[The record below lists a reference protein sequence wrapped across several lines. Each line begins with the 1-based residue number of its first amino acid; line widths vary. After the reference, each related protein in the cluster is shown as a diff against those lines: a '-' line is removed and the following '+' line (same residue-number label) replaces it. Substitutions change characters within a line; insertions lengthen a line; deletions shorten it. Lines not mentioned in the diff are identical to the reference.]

1 MISSKNYDEK
11 SFYINKIFDDSKIEI
26 KNEIPLNIIQN
37 PLSTLNNKIISQT
50 LSTHASYID
59 SSKISIKKEP
69 KLFGNII
76 NEINPLKM
84 GKTINFFYIKNY
96 PIFSIGPDFFYAFI
110 LLFIM
115 TSIYF
120 LFLFFL
126 CYKSGNVLFILHQI
140 TFFIYFFSHFLS
152 IFINPGIPSF
162 NYIKINYEINLKNTI
177 ENHFKQNKFNICKN
191 CNCIVRLKDKVKHCF
206 VCNIC
211 YLKFH
216 CHNKWIGH
224 CVAKNN
230 IIFFY
235 LFQITFCFYSLICIS
250 ILFVNIIKLLFKI

>member
-26 KNEIPLNIIQN
+26 KNEIPLNIIQKS
-37 PLSTLNNKIISQT
+37 LSTLNNKIISQT

-140 TFFIYFFSHFLS
+140 IFFIYFFSHFLS
-152 IFINPGIPSF
+152 IIINPGIPSF
-162 NYIKINYEINLKNTI
+162 SYIKMNNERKIKNKI
-177 ENHFKQNKFNICKN
+177 ENYCEPIKFNICKN
-191 CNCIVRLKDKVKHCF
+191 CNCIFRIKDKVKHCS

-216 CHNKWIGH
+216 FHNKWIGH

-230 IIFFY
+230 IIYFYFFE
-235 LFQITFCFYSLICIS
+235 ITFSFYCLICFS
-250 ILFVNIIKLLFKI
+250 ILFVNILKLILKI